1 MHEQRGE
8 INVYPAY
15 QFHTDSQIY
24 VFFFAMEHQR
34 LVQKK
39 TFVKDIYKFYH
50 DLHFKMIG

>member
-1 MHEQRGE
+1 MNSEEKLMCTQL
-8 INVYPAY
+8 ISFIPILKYM
-15 QFHTDSQIY
+15 
-24 VFFFAMEHQR
+24 FFFAMEHQR

>member
-1 MHEQRGE
+1 MHEHRGE

-24 VFFFAMEHQR
+24 VFFAIEHQR

>member
-1 MHEQRGE
+1 MHEHRGE

-24 VFFFAMEHQR
+24 VFFFAMEHQTST
-34 LVQKK
+34 KK